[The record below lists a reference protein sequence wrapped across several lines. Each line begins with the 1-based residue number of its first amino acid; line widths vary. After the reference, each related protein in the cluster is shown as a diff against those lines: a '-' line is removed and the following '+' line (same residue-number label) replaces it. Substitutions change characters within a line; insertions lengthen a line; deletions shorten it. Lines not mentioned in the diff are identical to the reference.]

1 VAVVAVVVVIATGR
15 ETVLVATGLGAVV
28 GSVVLT
34 VCEAG
39 FKGAAVLAVVVL
51 VAVLATT
58 PTLEEAEG
66 AATGHGTLAV
76 VVPEVK
82 IGEGTF
88 PVVVEVVVAEVVLL
102 DEGKRVAGKFNFCA
116 VGTARTGLTAVE
128 VATEA
133 GLTAFVVPFLVL
145 LAAATVAVL
154 LLAAIGFGVVVDV
167 DSVVVMM

>member
-1 VAVVAVVVVIATGR
+1 VAVVVVVVVIATGR
-15 ETVLVATGLGAVV
+15 ETVLVATGLGSVV

-88 PVVVEVVVAEVVLL
+88 PVVVVVAEVVLL

-116 VGTARTGLTAVE
+116 VGTAETGLTAVE